1 MLKTE
6 TKKETKFNKNIHLN
20 KFSKP
25 RVAGMSKVKNDMRP
39 SVKKTLKGE
48 VVRFCAL
55 GGLEE
60 IGRNMMFLEYKDEIL
75 IIDMGLQF
83 PEEETPGIDYIIP
96 NTTYLEMKKEK
107 IKGVVITHGH
117 YDHIGA
123 IPYLLERLGNP
134 KIYTAEL
141 TKEIIE
147 NRQNEFPNAPKPI
160 FDIVKPGES
169 RQISEHFKLDFF
181 SVEHNIPEGLAF
193 IIHTPIGKVVHPGEF
208 KFDYDEDGNPKGMDI
223 WENIGK
229 EKIHTLMLDSTAVE
243 VPGWSVSERVV
254 ENELEKLFKKAE
266 GRTIISTFSSLIDRI
281 AKIVKIAEKLGKV
294 VAVSG
299 YSMKSNL
306 EIAKRLGY
314 IKTKK
319 GVIISLQDIKKYDD
333 KKVIILSTGAQ
344 GEKNA
349 SLTRIASGE
358 HKYIQIKKTDTVI
371 LSSSVVP
378 GNERSVQGL
387 RDNLTRQGATVYH
400 NKMLDIHSSGH
411 APQEELK
418 TVMKKVNPRFFLP
431 IHGYYFMRQRNA
443 KLAQEVIGLE
453 PEETVLADNGSI
465 VNFYKDSIELTGEQI
480 PASYVLVDGLGVGD
494 VGEVVLRDRRA
505 LAEEGM
511 VVLITTI
518 SRNNSKVLKNPDI
531 ISRGFVYLRD
541 NQDLL
546 SDIRR
551 KVRGI
556 ISRIPNRQSL
566 DVDYIKTLIRDQI
579 GSYLYTRTKRRPM
592 ILPVIIEV

>member
-281 AKIVKIAEKLGKV
+281 AKIIKIAEKLGKV

-314 IKTKK
+314 IKTK
-319 GVIISLQDIKKYDD
+319 GGAIISLQDIKKYDD

-358 HKYIQIKKTDTVI
+358 HKYIQIRKTDTVI

-387 RDNLTRQGATVYH
+387 KDNLARQGATVYH
-400 NKMLDIHSSGH
+400 HKMLDIHSSGH

-443 KLAQEVIGLE
+443 KLAQEIIGLE
-453 PEETVLADNGSI
+453 PKKTILADNGSI

-494 VGEVVLRDRRA
+494 VGEIVLRDRRA

-566 DVDYIKTLIRDQI
+566 DIDYIKTLIRDQI